1 VEVTFGKLNNH
12 HCSPSSANI
21 FAIKKKRSD
30 GKNKKGEKSKTQGT
44 SSNVKGTKQQMKK
57 S

>member
-1 VEVTFGKLNNH
+1 MTFGKLTTIIAPHLVLIHFPPRRN
-12 HCSPSSANI
+12 SQTG
-21 FAIKKKRSD
+21 KK
-30 GKNKKGEKSKTQGT
+30 KNKKGRKSKTQGT

>member
-12 HCSPSSANI
+12 HCSPSSANT
-21 FAIKKKRSD
+21 FSTKKKRSD
-30 GKNKKGEKSKTQGT
+30 QKKNKKGKKSKTQGT
-44 SSNVKGTKQQMKK
+44 SSNVKGTKQQMM